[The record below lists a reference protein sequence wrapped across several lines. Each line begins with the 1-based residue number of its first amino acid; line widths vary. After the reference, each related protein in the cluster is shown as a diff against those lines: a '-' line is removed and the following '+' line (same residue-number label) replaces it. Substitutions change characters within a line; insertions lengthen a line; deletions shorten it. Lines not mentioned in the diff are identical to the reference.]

1 MYINFSFK
9 KRIPKYRKDNLLWSA
24 LIYKFVFFILF
35 THNSL
40 YAQKTIVSEPAK
52 SPFKIEHFGI
62 LDASEDHYD
71 MAIAGSDEEEL
82 CKILKGFDKERE
94 FKIKLS
100 GIKTEIY
107 KGSLYTGVDSTV
119 QGFYFNAYETIPP
132 NANTKLELFLS
143 QNGKEKKVDEMI
155 VNIPATSG
163 NDKQPSIVKLK
174 PSGGVVGDTIVII
187 GKNFG
192 RDIDKIDI
200 YLHFSSAKEK
210 DEAEESMKESSESK
224 VDPSCLESKIVD
236 TIMPSQYYTMFIKL
250 SPATLSQPD
259 AKTGLQEL
267 SFSISEDM
275 DKLAD
280 IKFIRRNLKIRIN
293 VNGRNSHFATMTLL
307 PANWNIKIIIFTL
320 FMTMCTIGSVAWILG
335 KWNILPNILLDVE
348 TNTYSLSRFQAF
360 AWTVVLLGSYFYIA
374 ICTGLVL
381 RDGVIPDFNPSL
393 IGLMSISYTG
403 LISSHFLGKKN
414 PKNEIKGQPPEL
426 SNLFATNGN
435 IDISRLQLL
444 CFTIVAIAVYLYNL
458 IISNTLN
465 GLPDIPPTLHG
476 LLLTSQGSY
485 IGSKVFGDKIAVN
498 RIFPN
503 VFSITEKEIEFNM
516 VGGGFVEGI
525 KVMLEGSDKPPVTAT
540 YSSPSSISCKLLSDK
555 IAGKKNLILIPPVGA
570 SITLIGVLE
579 ILEKENSDTVE
590 IEPEKKRSGIK
601 V

>member
-1 MYINFSFK
+1 
-9 KRIPKYRKDNLLWSA
+9 
-24 LIYKFVFFILF
+24 VFFILF

-307 PANWNIKIIIFTL
+307 PANWNIKIILFTL
-320 FMTMCTIGSVAWILG
+320 FMTMCTIGTVAWILG

-590 IEPEKKRSGIK
+590 IEPEKKEAESK
-601 V
+601 SKKKSKA